1 MYVKQI
7 VGLLNRRKNN
17 GRDRRFVIGARIVQT
32 CYNLYIHFNNTYQ
45 GGLVCP
51 DGVLYVVKVIV
62 VVVVM
67 RLLVVL

>member
-1 MYVKQI
+1 M
-7 VGLLNRRKNN
+7 
-17 GRDRRFVIGARIVQT
+17 QT

-62 VVVVM
+62 VVVVVM